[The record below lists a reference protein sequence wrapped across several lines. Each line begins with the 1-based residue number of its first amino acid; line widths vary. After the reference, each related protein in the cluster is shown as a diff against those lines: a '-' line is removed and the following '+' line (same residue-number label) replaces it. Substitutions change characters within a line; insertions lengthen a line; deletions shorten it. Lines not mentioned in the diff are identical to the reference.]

1 MAPVLRLMLFL
12 AAIAVLAGCQRNLI
26 PTPNLYA
33 GTEINPFAEVPDELA
48 TTTVDLLYVT
58 DRKPEDTTAGDVKY
72 GYGRSLSMAFGSC
85 TVEIGRN
92 MSWADLVAASR
103 TRKRDH
109 AIPLNVRSVTEQ
121 YRFPK
126 TPGPIVIVDGEAIE
140 APEYV
145 AARQRAIDA
154 LHDELRRRL
163 AKTPR
168 KEAYVYVHGYAN
180 TFEKGVY
187 RLAEMWHFLGREGV
201 PILYTWPAGHPGLL
215 RGYTRDRESGE
226 FTIFHLK
233 ELIKALASCPEIET
247 IHLIAHS
254 RGTDIMM
261 TALRELIVRTRIA
274 GHDPQQTLKIGN
286 VIMAAPD
293 IDMDVSTQRFAA
305 ERLYDGYELLTIY
318 VTAHDRAIGSA
329 EWLFASPRR
338 IGTVQPEELLDREL
352 DRVELMPNA
361 DIIDAQVRT
370 DFTGHGYFL
379 SNPAVFSDIILVLR
393 YDRPPGAEN
402 GRPLTALIPNYYIL
416 DDRYPQHAAPLPK
429 RKAAAARQEDD
440 E

>member
-1 MAPVLRLMLFL
+1 MDSVRRSMPFL
-12 AAIAVLAGCQRNLI
+12 AVLVILAGCQRNLI

-33 GTEINPFAEVPDELA
+33 GTEINPFAEVPPELA
-48 TTTVDLLYVT
+48 TSTVDFLYVT
-58 DRKPEDTTAGDVKY
+58 DRKPEDTTAGDVRY
-72 GYGRSLSMAFGSC
+72 GYRRSLSMAFGSC
-85 TVEIGRN
+85 TVEFGHD
-92 MSWADLVAASR
+92 MSWDNLVAASR
-103 TRKRDH
+103 TKKRDH

-126 TPGPIVIVDGEAIE
+126 TPGAIVIKDGEVFE
-140 APEYV
+140 APQYV
-145 AARQRAIDA
+145 AARQRGIDA
-154 LHDELRRRL
+154 FHDELRRRL
-163 AKTPR
+163 AMTPR
-168 KEAYVYVHGYAN
+168 KEAYVFVHGFAN
-180 TFEKGVY
+180 TFEKGAY
-187 RLAEMWHFLGREGV
+187 RMAEMWHFLGREGV
-201 PILYTWPAGHPGLL
+201 PIMYSWPAGHPGLL

-233 ELIKALASCPEIET
+233 EFLKALAACPEIET

-254 RGTDIMM
+254 RGTDIAM
-261 TALRELIVRTRIA
+261 TAMRELIVRTRIA
-274 GHDPQQTLKIGN
+274 GLDPQQTLKLGN

-293 IDMDVSTQRFAA
+293 LDIDVSSQRFAA
-305 ERLYDGYELLTIY
+305 ERLYDGYELFTVY

-338 IGTVQPEELLDREL
+338 IGTAQPEDLLDREL
-352 DRVELMPNA
+352 DRVELLPNV
-361 DIIDAQVRT
+361 DIVDAQVRT

-379 SNPAVFSDIILVLR
+379 SNPAVFSDVILMLR
-393 YDRPPGAEN
+393 YDRAPGAEN